1 MLPLAIAVVAVLT
14 GSTLFVSGYTMGR
27 QATSD
32 PGTPTSDI
40 AAFEPFW
47 DTYHTI
53 RDRYAGS
60 EVSREAVISGA
71 IRGMINALGD
81 PYSAYLSSA
90 DYKNALLGVNGQ
102 YEGIGAEIATRATN
116 GATGCTPIGSSC
128 RLLITRPI
136 PGSPAATAGVLA
148 RDIVVAADDASLDG
162 LTLDAARDR
171 FRGAKGS
178 VVTLT
183 IERAP
188 DTAPFR
194 LSITRDVVQQEE
206 VVSQVLAGG
215 AVGYVHLNTFSD
227 NAAAELTTDLADHV
241 KAGRTK
247 LILDLRGNLG
257 GYVTAAR
264 AVASQFIGS
273 GVLFWQQDAD
283 GNQVAT
289 NAQPGGVA
297 TAPNLRIVCLINGG
311 SASASEI
318 VAGALQDSK
327 RATLVGQQSYGKGT
341 IQQWQEL
348 TGQAG
353 AFKLTIAR
361 WLTPDKRW
369 IHGVGLTP
377 DMPVATPSDA
387 PVGDDP
393 ILDRAVEML
402 DSQGAQPTWKVAA

>member
-1 MLPLAIAVVAVLT
+1 M
-14 GSTLFVSGYTMGR
+14 
-27 QATSD
+27 
-32 PGTPTSDI
+32 
-40 AAFEPFW
+40 
-47 DTYHTI
+47 
-53 RDRYAGS
+53 
-60 EVSREAVISGA
+60 
-71 IRGMINALGD
+71 
-81 PYSAYLSSA
+81 
-90 DYKNALLGVNGQ
+90 
-102 YEGIGAEIATRATN
+102 
-116 GATGCTPIGSSC
+116 
-128 RLLITRPI
+128 
-136 PGSPAATAGVLA
+136 
-148 RDIVVAADDASLDG
+148 
-162 LTLDAARDR
+162 
-171 FRGAKGS
+171 
-178 VVTLT
+178 
-183 IERAP
+183 
-188 DTAPFR
+188 
-194 LSITRDVVQQEE
+194 
-206 VVSQVLAGG
+206 
-215 AVGYVHLNTFSD
+215 
-227 NAAAELTTDLADHV
+227 
-241 KAGRTK
+241 
-247 LILDLRGNLG
+247 
-257 GYVTAAR
+257 
-264 AVASQFIGS
+264 
-273 GVLFWQQDAD
+273 LFWQQDAD

-377 DMPVATPSDA
+377 DVPVATPSDA